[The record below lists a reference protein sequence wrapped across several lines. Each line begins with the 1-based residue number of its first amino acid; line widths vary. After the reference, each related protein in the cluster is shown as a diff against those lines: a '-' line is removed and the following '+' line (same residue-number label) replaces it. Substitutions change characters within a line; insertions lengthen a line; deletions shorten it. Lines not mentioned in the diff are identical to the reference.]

1 MTTEPTI
8 VVDGVRKRFRLY
20 HRRETTL
27 KAALLR
33 RNRAQYE
40 EFWALDDVSF
50 EVAPGET
57 LGIFG
62 RNGSGKSTML
72 KVLARILRPDSG
84 HVAVQ
89 GRVSALLE
97 VGAGFHPEYT
107 AVENIFL
114 SGAIYGLSREDLR
127 PRVDDIIAFAQ
138 LERFA
143 NNPVKTFSSGMYA
156 RLGFSIAVN
165 VDPDVLLID
174 EVLSVGDESFRAR
187 CYERML
193 AFRDAGKTLVLV
205 SHDLGA
211 IESFCDRAIWLDGGK
226 IRAAGKPESVVREY
240 IDLVT
245 AEDEQWSRGQA
256 GKGLVQLHEPLNRT
270 VPIVLR
276 GMAIEGDDGSERD
289 LVHNGELVRIRALY
303 EASNPVH
310 APFVEMTLTRHDG
323 AAVATSSS
331 RLGGLEIGDVLT
343 GTGSIDWVLDPLLL
357 TPGAYY
363 VSVRLFDQTGLH
375 VLDEQDRWFR
385 FQVRAGA
392 YRETQGVVVLPATW
406 QHTRSDDP

>member
-1 MTTEPTI
+1 MEPSI
-8 VVDGVRKRFRLY
+8 VVERVRKRFRLY
-20 HRRETTL
+20 QSKETTL

-33 RNRAQYE
+33 RNRAQFE
-40 EFWALDDVSF
+40 EFWAIDDVSF
-50 EVAPGET
+50 DVAPGET

-72 KVLARILRPDSG
+72 KMLARILRPDSG
-84 HVAVQ
+84 SLAVE

-114 SGAIYGLSREDLR
+114 SGAIYGLSKEELR
-127 PRVDDIIAFAQ
+127 PRVDEIIAFAQ

-143 NNPVKTFSSGMYA
+143 NNAVKTFSSGMYA

-193 AFRDAGKTLVLV
+193 EFREAGKTLVLV

-211 IESFCDRAIWLDGGK
+211 IQSFCDRAIWLDAGK
-226 IRAAGKPESVVREY
+226 IRASGKPESVVREY
-240 IDLVT
+240 VDLVT
-245 AEDEQWSRGQA
+245 AEDEQWARGQA
-256 GKGLVQLHEPLNRT
+256 GKGLVQLHEPINRT
-270 VPIVLR
+270 VPILLT

-289 LVHNGELVRIRALY
+289 VFHNGERVRIRVLY
-303 EASNPVH
+303 EARDPVH
-310 APFVEMTLTRHDG
+310 DPFVEITITRHDG

-331 RLGGLEIGDVLT
+331 RMAGLEIGDVLT
-343 GTGSIDWVLDPLLL
+343 GSGSIDWTLDPLLL
-357 TPGAYY
+357 TPGSFYL
-363 VSVRLFDQTGLH
+363 SVKLFDQTGLH
-375 VLDEQDRWFR
+375 VLDEQERWFR
-385 FQVRAGA
+385 FQVRPGA
-392 YRETQGVVVLPATW
+392 YRETQGVVVLPSTW
-406 QHTRSDDP
+406 KHTR

>member
-1 MTTEPTI
+1 MTTSEPTI
-8 VVDGVRKRFRLY
+8 VVDRVRKRFRLY

-33 RNRAQYE
+33 RNRAQFE
-40 EFWALDDVSF
+40 EFWAVDDVSF
-50 EVAPGET
+50 AVQSGET

-72 KVLARILRPDSG
+72 KMLARILRPDAG
-84 HVAVQ
+84 HIAVN

-114 SGAIYGLSREDLR
+114 SGAIYGLSKEELR
-127 PRVDDIIAFAQ
+127 PRVDEIIAFAQ

-143 NNPVKTFSSGMYA
+143 DNPVKTYSSGMYA

-193 AFRDAGKTLVLV
+193 EFRDAGKTLVLV

-211 IESFCDRAIWLDGGK
+211 IESFCDRAIWLDAGK
-226 IRAAGKPESVVREY
+226 IRAIGRPETIVKKY

-245 AEDEQWSRGQA
+245 AEDEAWSRGQI
-256 GKGLVQLHEPLNRT
+256 GKGLVQLHAPLNRT
-270 VPIVLR
+270 VPIVLA
-276 GMAIEGDDGSERD
+276 GMALEGDDGSERD
-289 LVHNGELVRIRALY
+289 LFHNGEPMRIRVRY

-310 APFVEMTLTRHDG
+310 APSVEMTITRHDG

-331 RLGGLEIGDVLT
+331 RLGAL
-343 GTGSIDWVLDPLLL
+343 
-357 TPGAYY
+357 
-363 VSVRLFDQTGLH
+363 
-375 VLDEQDRWFR
+375 
-385 FQVRAGA
+385 
-392 YRETQGVVVLPATW
+392 
-406 QHTRSDDP
+406 

>member
-1 MTTEPTI
+1 MTTSEPTI
-8 VVDGVRKRFRLY
+8 VVDRVRKRFRLY

-33 RNRAQYE
+33 RNRAQFE
-40 EFWALDDVSF
+40 EFWAVDDVSF
-50 EVAPGET
+50 SVQPGET

-72 KVLARILRPDSG
+72 KMLARILRPDAGSI
-84 HVAVQ
+84 AVN

-114 SGAIYGLSREDLR
+114 SGAIYGLSKEELR
-127 PRVDDIIAFAQ
+127 PRVDEIIAFAQ

-143 NNPVKTFSSGMYA
+143 DNPVKTYSSGMYA

-193 AFRDAGKTLVLV
+193 EFRDAGKTLVLV

-211 IESFCDRAIWLDGGK
+211 IESFCDRAIWLDAGK
-226 IRAAGKPESVVREY
+226 IRALGRPETIVKQY

-245 AEDEQWSRGQA
+245 AEDEAWSRGQI
-256 GKGLVQLHEPLNRT
+256 GKGLVQLHQPVNRT
-270 VPIVLR
+270 VPIVLS
-276 GMAIEGDDGSERD
+276 GMVLEGDDASERD
-289 LVHNGELVRIRALY
+289 LFHNGEPMRIRARY

-310 APFVEMTLTRHDG
+310 APSVEMTITRHDG

-331 RLGGLEIGDVLT
+331 RIGGLDVGDILE

-357 TPGAYY
+357 VPGSYY
-363 VSVRLFDQTGLH
+363 VSVKLFDQTGLH

-392 YRETQGVVVLPATW
+392 YRETQGVVVLPGSW
-406 QHTRSDDP
+406 QIQRET

>member
-1 MTTEPTI
+1 MTPEPTI
-8 VVDGVRKRFRLY
+8 VVDHVRKRFRLY
-20 HRRETTL
+20 RRRETTL

-33 RNRAQYE
+33 RTRAQFE
-40 EFWALDDVSF
+40 EFWAVDDVSF
-50 EVAPGET
+50 AVQPGET

-72 KVLARILRPDSG
+72 KLLARILRPDAGS
-84 HVAVQ
+84 VSVR

-114 SGAIYGLSREDLR
+114 SGAIYGLSKEELR
-127 PRVDDIIAFAQ
+127 PRVDEIIAFAQ

-143 NNPVKTFSSGMYA
+143 DNPVKTYSSGMYA

-193 AFRDAGKTLVLV
+193 EFRDAGKTLVLV

-211 IESFCDRAIWLDGGK
+211 IESFCDRAIWLDGGT
-226 IRAAGKPESVVREY
+226 IRALGRPESIVKQY

-245 AEDEQWSRGQA
+245 AEDEAWSRGQI
-256 GKGLVQLHEPLNRT
+256 GKGLVQLHAPVNRT
-270 VPIVLR
+270 VPIVLA
-276 GMAIEGDDGSERD
+276 GMALAGDDGGERD
-289 LVHNGELVRIRALY
+289 LFHNGEPMRIRVRY

-310 APFVEMTLTRHDG
+310 APSVEMTITRHDG

-331 RLGGLEIGDVLT
+331 KLGGLEVGDILEGT
-343 GTGSIDWVLDPLLL
+343 GTIDWLLDPLLL
-357 TPGAYY
+357 VPGSYY
-363 VSVRLFDQTGLH
+363 ISVRLFDQTGLH
-375 VLDEQDRWFR
+375 VLDEQERWFR

-392 YRETQGVVVLPATW
+392 YRETHGVVVLPAIW
-406 QHTRSDDP
+406 EHRRD